1 MADRSRLL
9 HWLTVALIF
18 ACVAGAS
25 FAAPRS
31 PRPAEASKAEKNA
44 STPDKKRSK
53 AERRAEERRARE
65 QRGASNAGP
74 AESVAAPSAVGE
86 GATLTGAPPTR
97 PRGPRRPRMRRPT
110 IRPRRQ
116 PNRRTRRRCR
126 PTSTPMRP
134 LPAAADEI
142 SRPRTSNRRRST
154 PTSRP
159 LPTPAPDQG
168 PDAAKLL
175 ADSLAAYE
183 SAHSLWEQGM
193 VDEAFAALDAAYEL
207 MAAVDVERDPL
218 RAQEKEDLRR
228 LISRRVVEIYA
239 SRPTA
244 AGDLEGSIPLE
255 INEHV
260 QREILSFSGPERQF
274 FLDAYARGGQYRP
287 MILDELRAAG
297 MPLELAWMPI
307 VESGFKV
314 RAYSSA
320 RALGLWQFIPS
331 TGYRFG
337 LERSNWIDE
346 RMDPQKSTKAA
357 IAYLTELHAL
367 FGDWLTALAAYNC
380 GEHLV
385 LRLLSSQPVSY
396 FDHFWDL
403 YLRLPH
409 ETRRY
414 VPRFLAVRAI
424 LEDPAAYGFTLPEPQ
439 TPLEVDVVRTERTAD
454 LGELERR
461 LQLPD
466 GTIKGL
472 NAELRR
478 NATPPEPYEVKV
490 PRGMT
495 EQVAAAIVAAAA
507 AGDDRRRGAERQR
520 QHDPPRPPRRD
531 AVAGRF
537 PLRHHRRAL
546 WSRSTDC
553 RARIASGRDRRCAS
567 AAAAASRARVVRRAI
582 RVRHRGRRRRH
593 HPSRPPGRQPVADRA
608 ALRHHG
614 RAHQARQRPA
624 RQPAQVGQKLVDR
637 RLTASPPRSRRAL
650 TVSPSA
656 LSPLHRAPGSSSP
669 SAAFSAS

>member
-1 MADRSRLL
+1 MADRSPFL
-9 HWLTVALIF
+9 HWLTVALIT
-18 ACVAGAS
+18 ACIAGAS
-25 FAAPRS
+25 FGAPAS
-31 PRPAEASKAEKNA
+31 PRPARETTRAEKNA
-44 STPDKKRSK
+44 AAAEKKRAK
-53 AERRAEERRARE
+53 AERRAEERRVKAERKAANQGLPQNAVAPSPQGE
-65 QRGASNAGP
+65 VVPASGAAAAAGDSVTADQSAP
-74 AESVAAPSAVGE
+74 AVDDQEAPVGSGQPPTEGTEPAQESATLAVDGAAAQETPDQDLEPSDFEAAPLE
-86 GATLTGAPPTR
+86 TDL
-97 PRGPRRPRMRRPT
+97 
-110 IRPRRQ
+110 
-116 PNRRTRRRCR
+116 
-126 PTSTPMRP
+126 
-134 LPAAADEI
+134 AAA
-142 SRPRTSNRRRST
+142 PA
-154 PTSRP
+154 
-159 LPTPAPDQG
+159 PAPDEG

-183 SAHSLWEQGM
+183 SAHALWEQGL
-193 VDEAFAALDAAYEL
+193 VEEAFAVLDTAYEL

-244 AGDLEGSIPLE
+244 AGDLAGSIPLE

-274 FLDAYARGGQYRP
+274 FLDAYARSGLYRP

-297 MPLELAWMPI
+297 LPLELAWMPI

-314 RAYSSA
+314 RAYSVA

-346 RMDPQKSTKAA
+346 RMDPHKSTQAA

-424 LEDPAAYGFTLPEPQ
+424 LEDPEAYGFTLPEPQ
-439 TPLEVDVVRTERTAD
+439 APPEFDVVRTERTAD

-461 LQLPD
+461 LQLAD

-472 NAELRR
+472 NPELRR
-478 NATPPEPYEVKV
+478 NATPPDPYDVKV

-495 EQVAAAIVAAAA
+495 QQVADAITQLPHRVVTAEVA
-507 AGDDRRRGAERQR
+507 
-520 QHDPPRPPRRD
+520 P
-531 AVAGRF
+531 
-537 PLRHHRRAL
+537 
-546 WSRSTDC
+546 
-553 RARIASGRDRRCAS
+553 AS
-567 AAAAASRARVVRRAI
+567 ARSGSTSHRVRPGETLSRVASRYGTTVDALVALNGLQSADRIVPGQTL
-582 RVRHRGRRRRH
+582 RVRGSGGSSGSGSSGGTTTHRV
-593 HPSRPPGRQPVADRA
+593 RQGDNLWIIAQRYGTTVERIKSDNG
-608 ALRHHG
+608 LRG
-614 RAHQARQRPA
+614 NLLR
-624 RQPAQVGQKLVDR
+624 VGQKLVIHRDR
-637 RLTASPPRSRRAL
+637 
-650 TVSPSA
+650 
-656 LSPLHRAPGSSSP
+656 SSTG
-669 SAAFSAS
+669 AG

>member
-1 MADRSRLL
+1 MADRPRLP
-9 HWLTVALIF
+9 HSLTVALILIG
-18 ACVAGAS
+18 CIAGAS
-25 FAAPRS
+25 FAAPGS
-31 PRPAEASKAEKNA
+31 PRPADSSSSKAERNA
-44 STPDKKRSK
+44 AAAETKRAE

-65 QRGASNAGP
+65 EARAAERRAKAEARAEERRAKEERSAARRGEPQTPAARTQP
-74 AESVAAPSAVGE
+74 AESFAASDPAATAGDPVTAEQPGSAASGQPAPNGEGQAPVNTDPIEEPAELVDGDGTQPSIEQDLAPSDFQSAPLDTDVAAG
-86 GATLTGAPPTR
+86 T
-97 PRGPRRPRMRRPT
+97 
-110 IRPRRQ
+110 
-116 PNRRTRRRCR
+116 
-126 PTSTPMRP
+126 
-134 LPAAADEI
+134 
-142 SRPRTSNRRRST
+142 
-154 PTSRP
+154 
-159 LPTPAPDQG
+159 TPAPAEG
-168 PDAAKLL
+168 PDNAKLL
-175 ADSLAAYE
+175 ADSLATYE
-183 SAHSLWEQGM
+183 SAQALWEQGL

-207 MAAVDVERDPL
+207 MAAVDVEVDPL

-274 FLDAYARGGQYRP
+274 FLDAYARSGLYRP

-297 MPLELAWMPI
+297 LPLELAWMPI

-320 RALGLWQFIPS
+320 RALGMWQFIPS

-346 RMDPQKSTKAA
+346 RMDPYKSTKAA
-357 IAYLTELHAL
+357 IAYLTELHGL

-424 LEDPAAYGFTLPEPQ
+424 LEDPAAYGFTLPEPLA
-439 TPLEVDVVRTERTAD
+439 PPELDIVRTERTAD

-461 LQLPD
+461 LQLAD

-472 NAELRR
+472 NPELRR
-478 NATPPEPYEVKV
+478 NATPPEAYDVKV

-495 EQVAAAIVAAAA
+495 QQVAEVIAQLPHRVLTADVAPASSAR
-507 AGDDRRRGAERQR
+507 GGSSHRVRRGETLSK
-520 QHDPPRPPRRD
+520 
-531 AVAGRF
+531 V
-537 PLRHHRRAL
+537 
-546 WSRSTDC
+546 
-553 RARIASGRDRRCAS
+553 
-567 AAAAASRARVVRRAI
+567 ASRYGTTVDALVALNGLQSADRI
-582 RVRHRGRRRRH
+582 WPGQTLRVRGGSSGSSSGGRSGGGSSGGTTTHRV
-593 HPSRPPGRQPVADRA
+593 RQGDNLWVIAQRYGTTVERIKSDNG
-608 ALRHHG
+608 LRG
-614 RAHQARQRPA
+614 NLLR
-624 RQPAQVGQKLVDR
+624 VGQKLVIR
-637 RLTASPPRSRRAL
+637 RDETS
-650 TVSPSA
+650 T
-656 LSPLHRAPGSSSP
+656 GG
-669 SAAFSAS
+669 

>member
-1 MADRSRLL
+1 MPPRL
-9 HWLTVALIF
+9 
-18 ACVAGAS
+18 
-25 FAAPRS
+25 
-31 PRPAEASKAEKNA
+31 
-44 STPDKKRSK
+44 TP
-53 AERRAEERRARE
+53 
-65 QRGASNAGP
+65 P
-74 AESVAAPSAVGE
+74 P
-86 GATLTGAPPTR
+86 PPT
-97 PRGPRRPRMRRPT
+97 T
-110 IRPRRQ
+110 
-116 PNRRTRRRCR
+116 TR
-126 PTSTPMRP
+126 
-134 LPAAADEI
+134 
-142 SRPRTSNRRRST
+142 RPRTSKSA
-154 PTSRP
+154 P
-159 LPTPAPDQG
+159 LDADIEAASTPAPDQG

-183 SAHSLWEQGM
+183 SAHSLWEQGL

-244 AGDLEGSIPLE
+244 AGDLQGSIPLE

-274 FLDAYARGGQYRP
+274 FLEAYARGGQYRP

-320 RALGLWQFIPS
+320 RALGLWQFIAS

-357 IAYLTELHAL
+357 IAYLTELHGL

-439 TPLEVDVVRTERTAD
+439 PPIEVDVVRTERTAD

-461 LQLPD
+461 LQLAD

-495 EQVAAAIVAAAA
+495 EQVAAAIVELPQRVMTADVAPSGSGSTTHRVRPGETLSRVASRYGTTVDA
-507 AGDDRRRGAERQR
+507 LVALNGLQSADRIRPGQTLRVRGGGKSSSAVVQWASHDRQR
-520 QHDPPRPPRRD
+520 
-531 AVAGRF
+531 AE
-537 PLRHHRRAL
+537 
-546 WSRSTDC
+546 
-553 RARIASGRDRRCAS
+553 
-567 AAAAASRARVVRRAI
+567 
-582 RVRHRGRRRRH
+582 RRRH
-593 HPSRPPGRQPVADRA
+593 YPPRPPGRQPVADRA
-608 ALRHHG
+608 ALWHHG

-624 RQPAQVGQKLVDR
+624 RKPAESRAEARHR
-637 RLTASPPRSRRAL
+637 RLNRSPPAEPELYCLAVCRSISTSSRATGRLHPAPLSRRRRR
-650 TVSPSA
+650 
-656 LSPLHRAPGSSSP
+656 RAIP
-669 SAAFSAS
+669 AAS

>member
-1 MADRSRLL
+1 MPREPPSPPRDR
-9 HWLTVALIF
+9 
-18 ACVAGAS
+18 
-25 FAAPRS
+25 

-44 STPDKKRSK
+44 STSEKKRTK

-65 QRGASNAGP
+65 QRGASSRLQRKAHR
-74 AESVAAPSAVGE
+74 AERGRRRRDA
-86 GATLTGAPPTR
+86 TGAAADATETR
-97 PRGPRRPRMRRPT
+97 RGAAAAATERPDR
-110 IRPRRQ
+110 RRQ
-116 PNRRTRRRCR
+116 PSRWTRRRR
-126 PTSTPMRP
+126 RRTSTPIRVP
-134 LPAAADEI
+134 GAADES
-142 SRPRTSNRRRST
+142 SRPRTSTRRRST

-175 ADSLAAYE
+175 ADSLATYE
-183 SAHSLWEQGM
+183 SAHALWEQGL

-260 QREILSFSGPERQF
+260 QREILSFSGPEREF

-287 MILDELRAAG
+287 MILDELRASG

-320 RALGLWQFIPS
+320 RALGLWQFIAS

-346 RMDPQKSTKAA
+346 RMDPHKSTKAA

-396 FDHFWDL
+396 LDHFWDL
-403 YLRLPH
+403 YLRLPR

-439 TPLEVDVVRTERTAD
+439 TPPEIEVVRTERTAD

-461 LQLPD
+461 LQLAD

-472 NAELRR
+472 NPELRR
-478 NATPPEPYEVKV
+478 NATPAEPYEVKV
-490 PRGMT
+490 PRGMID
-495 EQVAAAIVAAAA
+495 QVAVAITALPHRVVTADVAPSSSGSGTHRVRP
-507 AGDDRRRGAERQR
+507 GDTLSRVASRYGTSVER
-520 QHDPPRPPRRD
+520 
-531 AVAGRF
+531 V
-537 PLRHHRRAL
+537 
-546 WSRSTDC
+546 WSRSTGC
-553 RARIASGRDRRCAS
+553 RARIASGRGRRCAS
-567 AAAAASRARVVRRAI
+567 VAAAASRARDRMARERPRPATGSGNTTH
-582 RVRHRGRRRRH
+582 RVRQGDNLWVIAQRYGTTVERIKLDNGLRGN
-593 HPSRPPGRQPVADRA
+593 
-608 ALRHHG
+608 LLT
-614 RAHQARQRPA
+614 
-624 RQPAQVGQKLVDR
+624 VGQKLTIR
-637 RLTASPPRSRRAL
+637 REGVSTAEQIDAL
-650 TVSPSA
+650 MVSPSRA
-656 LSPLHRAPGSSSP
+656 ISTSSRARRRPRPAPPSRHRRRRATP
-669 SAAFSAS
+669 AAS